1 MDKDKDI
8 CAALS
13 SCWYQV
19 INVEHFGRHIWHVFH
34 TAAHTATRTLLLN
47 IQMAALTIQSFHF
60 YHSYICC
67 WAASHFNDYII
78 IHMFGMA

>member
-1 MDKDKDI
+1 MDKDM

-19 INVEHFGRHIWHVFH
+19 INVEHFGRHIWHVFQ
-34 TAAHTATRTLLLN
+34 TATHTHTHLHFYFAFE
-47 IQMAALTIQSFHF
+47 MAALTIQSFHF
-60 YHSYICC
+60 YHSYICF